1 MITNTRKE
9 IYRAA
14 TGAKKTLVKDLKKK
28 DSSQNLIPFFEW
40 TINVYQFILGSF
52 EYFFS
57 VKKLRRIST

>member
-28 DSSQNLIPFFEW
+28 R
-40 TINVYQFILGSF
+40 QFSKSNSF
-52 EYFFS
+52 
-57 VKKLRRIST
+57 LRMDD